1 MNKNFTEKANLSL
14 SEATNFAIK
23 YSNPEIRIE
32 HLQLALIGQPQGLIP
47 NILMKMGFDISELV
61 NSLKKSIDNFPKVNI
76 ANNPSVNGELSRA
89 IVNSEQIANKM
100 QDEYISVEH
109 LFLSTIEI
117 KNMGIDKKLFINAL
131 KNLRGNKKV
140 TSENP
145 ENSYE
150 VLEKYGKDLVELA
163 RSGKIDP
170 IIGRDDEIRRTIQI
184 LSRRN
189 KNNPILIGEPGVGKT
204 AIAEGI
210 AWRILKGDVPEN
222 LKDKTIFSLDMG
234 ALISG
239 AKYRGEFEERLKSV
253 IDTLEQSQGKII
265 LFIDEVHN
273 IVGAGSSEGSMDAS
287 NLLKPMLARG
297 EIKVIGATTLDEYRK
312 YIEKDAALE
321 RRFQPVLVNEPSI
334 DETISVLRGLKEK
347 FEQFHGVRISDNA
360 VVSAVTLSD
369 RYISDRFLPDKAI
382 DLIDE
387 ACAKLKTELDSMP
400 TELDEL
406 TRQVTQ
412 LEIEKQALKKED
424 DEASKKRYIELEKDL
439 ANKKAKKEELLSLWQ
454 NEQESAKKYK
464 SIQEELEKA
473 KLDFEE
479 YTRKIDYEKAGEI
492 KYKIIPELEKKLYD
506 YKENDKGTMLP
517 KVITTENITQII
529 AKWTGIPV
537 SKLMEEEKEKILK
550 LDENIKSRVIGQ
562 YEAVQTIYKTI
573 LRSRAG
579 LKDPNRPIGSFIFLG
594 PTGVGKTYLAKTLAY
609 NLFDDENNIVRID
622 MSEYMDKF
630 SVTRLIGAPPGYVG
644 YEEGGQL
651 TEAIRRK
658 PYSVILFD
666 EIEKAHPDVFNL
678 LLQVLDDGRLTDSKG
693 KVVNFKNTI
702 IIMTSNLGSRDIL
715 ENNKENVD
723 NILKAHF
730 KPEFLNRIDDIVV
743 FKALDKDNIARIV
756 ELALKEV
763 AKLLEDQFI
772 ELEYTSNAL
781 DKIAKDSYSPNYG
794 ARPIKRYVQ
803 RELETELSKKILN
816 GELKA
821 HSKVK
826 IDVKDD
832 ELVYI
837 VS

>member
-47 NILMKMGFDISELV
+47 NILMKMGFDINELV

-492 KYKIIPELEKKLYD
+492 KYKIIPELEKKLYE

-550 LDENIKSRVIGQ
+550 LDENIKSMVIGQ
-562 YEAVQTIYKTI
+562 DEAVQTIYKTI

-715 ENNKENVD
+715 ENNMENVD

-743 FKALDKDNIARIV
+743 FKALDKENIARIV

>member
-23 YSNPEIRIE
+23 YSNSEIRIE

-47 NILMKMGFDISELV
+47 NILMKMGFDINELL

-76 ANNPSVNGELSRA
+76 SNNPSVNGELSRA

-492 KYKIIPELEKKLYD
+492 KYKIIPELEKKLYE

-562 YEAVQTIYKTI
+562 DEAVQTIYKTI

>member
-47 NILMKMGFDISELV
+47 NILMKMGFDINELL

-76 ANNPSVNGELSRA
+76 SNNPSVNGELSRA

-492 KYKIIPELEKKLYD
+492 KYKIIPELEKKLYE

-562 YEAVQTIYKTI
+562 DEAVQTIYKTI

>member
-1 MNKNFTEKANLSL
+1 MNNKFTEKANLSL

-23 YSNPEIRIE
+23 YSNPEIRLE
-32 HLQLALIGQPQGLIP
+32 HLLLALVGQASGLIP
-47 NILMKMGFDISELV
+47 NILTKMGYDIKEFINKIQNL
-61 NSLKKSIDNFPKVNI
+61 IDKFPKVSGNS
-76 ANNPSVNGELSRA
+76 NPGPNGELSRV
-89 IVNSEQIANKM
+89 IVKSEQIANDM
-100 QDEYISVEH
+100 GDEYISVEH
-109 LFLSTIEI
+109 LFLASLNVKDMGVD
-117 KNMGIDKKLFINAL
+117 KNQFINAL

-145 ENSYE
+145 EDSYE
-150 VLEKYGKDLVELA
+150 VLEKFGKDLVELA
-163 RSGKIDP
+163 RNGKIDP

-210 AWRILKGDVPEN
+210 AWRILQGDVPEN
-222 LKDKTIFSLDMG
+222 LKNKTIFSLDMG

-239 AKYRGEFEERLKSV
+239 AKYRGEFEERLKNV

-321 RRFQPVLVNEPSI
+321 RRFQPVLVEEPTVE
-334 DETISVLRGLKEK
+334 ETISVLRGLKEK

-360 VVSAVTLSD
+360 VVSAATLSN

-424 DEASKKRYIELEKDL
+424 DDASKKRYAELEKDL
-439 ANKKAKKEELLSLWQ
+439 ANKRAKKEELLSLWE
-454 NEQESAKKYK
+454 NEKAQSEKLKDVQKK
-464 SIQEELEKA
+464 LEKA

-479 YTRKIDYEKAGEI
+479 YTRTINYEKAGEI
-492 KYKIIPELEKKLYD
+492 KYKVIPELEKQLEESKINED
-506 YKENDKGTMLP
+506 HAMLK
-517 KVITTENITQII
+517 KVITTENITQVI

-550 LDENIKSRVIGQ
+550 LNENIKLRVVGQ
-562 YEAVQTIYKTI
+562 DEAVDSIYKTI

-693 KVVNFKNTI
+693 KVVNFRNTI
-702 IIMTSNLGSRDIL
+702 IIMTSNLGSQDIL
-715 ENNKENVD
+715 NKNEQNVQE
-723 NILKAHF
+723 ILRAYF

-743 FKALDKDNIARIV
+743 FKSLSSQNIRKIV
-756 ELALKEV
+756 ELCLCDV
-763 AKLLEDQFI
+763 VKLLEDQFI
-772 ELEYTSNAL
+772 TLKYTDAAI
-781 DKIAKDSYSPNYG
+781 DKIAKCSYDEHYG

-803 RELETELSKKILN
+803 RELETELSKKILS
-816 GELKA
+816 GELKQ
-821 HSKVK
+821 HDEVLL
-826 IDVKDD
+826 DVQND
-832 ELVYI
+832 ELAYI
-837 VS
+837 IK

>member
-61 NSLKKSIDNFPKVNI
+61 NSLKKSIDKFPKVNI

-562 YEAVQTIYKTI
+562 DEAVQTIYKTI

-821 HSKVK
+821 HSKVQ

-837 VS
+837 VR

>member
-47 NILMKMGFDISELV
+47 NILMKMGFDINELV

-321 RRFQPVLVNEPSI
+321 RRFQPVLINEPSI

-492 KYKIIPELEKKLYD
+492 KYKIIPELEKKLYE

-562 YEAVQTIYKTI
+562 DEAVQTIYKTI

-715 ENNKENVD
+715 ENNMENVD

>member
-1 MNKNFTEKANLSL
+1 MNKKFTEKANLSL

-23 YSNPEIRIE
+23 YSNPEIRLE
-32 HLQLALIGQPQGLIP
+32 HLLLALVGQASGLIP
-47 NILMKMGFDISELV
+47 NILTKMGYDIKEFINKIQNL
-61 NSLKKSIDNFPKVNI
+61 IDKFPKVSGNS
-76 ANNPSVNGELSRA
+76 NPGPNGELSRV
-89 IVNSEQIANKM
+89 IVKSEQIANDM
-100 QDEYISVEH
+100 GDEYISVEH
-109 LFLSTIEI
+109 LFLASLNVKDMGVD
-117 KNMGIDKKLFINAL
+117 KNQFINAL

-145 ENSYE
+145 EDSYE
-150 VLEKYGKDLVELA
+150 VLEKFGKDLVELA
-163 RSGKIDP
+163 RNGKIDP

-210 AWRILKGDVPEN
+210 AWRILQGDVPEN
-222 LKDKTIFSLDMG
+222 LKNKTIFSLDMG

-239 AKYRGEFEERLKSV
+239 AKYRGEFEERLKNV

-321 RRFQPVLVNEPSI
+321 RRFQPVLVEEPTVE
-334 DETISVLRGLKEK
+334 ETISVLRGLKEK

-360 VVSAVTLSD
+360 VVSAATLSN

-424 DEASKKRYIELEKDL
+424 DDASKKRYAELEKDL
-439 ANKKAKKEELLSLWQ
+439 ANKRAKKEELLSLWE
-454 NEQESAKKYK
+454 NEKAQSEKLKDVQKK
-464 SIQEELEKA
+464 LEKA

-479 YTRKIDYEKAGEI
+479 YTRTINYEKAGEI
-492 KYKIIPELEKKLYD
+492 KYKVIPELEKQLEESKINED
-506 YKENDKGTMLP
+506 HAMLK
-517 KVITTENITQII
+517 KVITTENITQVI

-550 LDENIKSRVIGQ
+550 LNENIKLMVVGQ
-562 YEAVQTIYKTI
+562 DEAVDSIYKTI

-693 KVVNFKNTI
+693 KVVNFRNTI
-702 IIMTSNLGSRDIL
+702 IIMTSNLGSQDIL
-715 ENNKENVD
+715 NKNEQNVQE
-723 NILKAHF
+723 ILRAYF

-743 FKALDKDNIARIV
+743 FKSLSSQNIRKIV
-756 ELALKEV
+756 ELCLCDV
-763 AKLLEDQFI
+763 VKLLEDQFI
-772 ELEYTSNAL
+772 TLKYTDAAI
-781 DKIAKDSYSPNYG
+781 DKIAKCSYDEHYG

-803 RELETELSKKILN
+803 RELETELSKKILSD
-816 GELKA
+816 ELKQ
-821 HSKVK
+821 HDEVLL
-826 IDVKDD
+826 DVQND
-832 ELVYI
+832 ELAYI
-837 VS
+837 IK

>member
-61 NSLKKSIDNFPKVNI
+61 NSLKKNIDNFPKVNI

-492 KYKIIPELEKKLYD
+492 KYKIIPELEKKLYE

-562 YEAVQTIYKTI
+562 DEAVQTIYKTI

>member
-562 YEAVQTIYKTI
+562 DEAVQTIYKTI